1 MKKQPKQKINKDKI
15 DKIDKK
21 NIGPDSLAENR
32 VDKQSQ
38 MGSVEYINRELSWLE
53 FNERVLE
60 EARDKSNPLMERLK
74 FLAITSSNLD
84 EFFMIRVAS
93 LKDLVNAGYREADPA
108 GMTPVQQL
116 TAISR
121 RTHKMVQK
129 QYSTYNRALIPALER
144 EDIRIVKPDNLTTEQ
159 AEFVRNYYNSTVY
172 PILTPLAVDAGRPFP
187 LIGNRS
193 INLCVRVEKPEQLT
207 SESEDDD
214 NLDPVHPDFAIIQI
228 PSVIPRLLQLPDLP
242 GSRSYILLEDIV
254 RIHLSELFSG
264 IEIISAGCF
273 RIMRNADLDLEEEE
287 AADLLKAIEKQLKMR
302 QWGQVI
308 RLEAE
313 DDFDPVML
321 KLLKKLLPIDE
332 EDVYEI
338 NGPLDLTM
346 LFKLKAPENR
356 EDLYYLPYESQPSP
370 MLSDDLFQSIRQHDV
385 LLHHPYEQF
394 EPVVELIREAA
405 ADPDVLAI
413 KQTLYRVSGQSPII
427 ASLAAAA
434 EMGKQVMVLVELK
447 ARFDEENNINWARK
461 LEKAGCHVIYGLV
474 GLKTHSKITLIVR
487 RDEDGI
493 RRYVHLGTGNYNDIT
508 AGIYTD
514 FGLLTCAENIG
525 QDASAFFNMLS
536 GYSEP
541 HSWRRLV
548 PAPYWLRPDTLRRI
562 RQETMHARAG
572 KKAQIIAKVNSLVD
586 EELIHALYE
595 ASQAGVKID
604 LIVRGICCLRPGI
617 AGMSENIRVR
627 SIIGRFLEHSR
638 IFYYYN
644 DGQEDLFLASAD
656 WMPRNLDRRVEIMFP
671 IEDEAVRTRIM
682 QVLDIQLNDTN
693 RSRLM
698 QPDGSYIRVDRRGK
712 VPLDCQIALC
722 EEAVIAAGE
731 DVSKL
736 PERRFVPV
744 EAENYEPD
752 EI

>member
-1 MKKQPKQKINKDKI
+1 MKRQQKPQKSKDLTKNNDNKGISSDKPGEAGI
-15 DKIDKK
+15 K
-21 NIGPDSLAENR
+21 
-32 VDKQSQ
+32 
-38 MGSVEYINRELSWLE
+38 YINRELSWLE

-60 EARDKSNPLMERLK
+60 EARDKTNPLMERLK

-93 LKDLVNAGYREADPA
+93 LKDLVNAGYSEPDPA
-108 GMTPVQQL
+108 GLTPSEQL
-116 TAISR
+116 TAISA
-121 RTHKMVQK
+121 RTHKMIQK
-129 QYSTYNRALIPALER
+129 QYSTFNRALMPALEK
-144 EDIRIVKPDNLTTEQ
+144 ENIRILKPEELNNQQIRFATDY
-159 AEFVRNYYNSTVY
+159 FISTVY

-187 LIGNRS
+187 LIGNKS
-193 INLCVRVEKPEQLT
+193 LNLCIRVEK
-207 SESEDDD
+207 SELLVVNADADTDADD
-214 NLDPVHPDFAIIQI
+214 LIQPDFAIIQI
-228 PSVIPRLLQLPDLP
+228 PSVIPRLLLLPEEAD
-242 GSRSYILLEDIV
+242 RTSYILLEDIV
-254 RIHLSELFSG
+254 RMNLAELFSG
-264 IEIISAGCF
+264 VRIISTGCF

-321 KLLKKLLPIDE
+321 ELLKKLLPI
-332 EDVYEI
+332 EDDDLYEI

-346 LFKLKAPENR
+346 LFKLKAPSNR
-356 EDLYYLPYESQPSP
+356 EDLHYPKYEAQPSP
-370 MLSDDLFQSIRQHDV
+370 QLDGDLFAAIRSKDV

-394 EPVVELIREAA
+394 EPVVELIRTAA
-405 ADPDVLAI
+405 QDPNVLAI

-427 ASLAAAA
+427 ASLADAA

-461 LEKAGCHVIYGLV
+461 LEQAGCHVIYGLV

-514 FGLLTCAENIG
+514 FGLLTCAEGIG
-525 QDASAFFNMLS
+525 HDASAFFNMLS

-541 HSWRRLV
+541 LTWRKLIA
-548 PAPYWLRPDTLRRI
+548 APYWLRPDTLRRI
-562 RQETMHARAG
+562 RQETKHALDG
-572 KKAQIIAKVNSLVD
+572 KPARIIAKVNSLVD
-586 EELIHALYE
+586 EEIIGTLYE

-604 LIVRGICCLRPGI
+604 LIVRGICCLRPGVP
-617 AGMSENIRVR
+617 GLSDNIRVR

-638 IFYYYN
+638 IFYYHN
-644 DGQEDLFLASAD
+644 DGQDDLFLASAD

-671 IEDEAVRTRIM
+671 IEDDDVRNRVMNVLKTQLADTDRSRIM
-682 QVLDIQLNDTN
+682 Q
-693 RSRLM
+693 S
-698 QPDGSYIRVDRRGK
+698 DGSYQRVDRRGK
-712 VPLDCQIALC
+712 VQLDCQVALC
-722 EEAVIAAGE
+722 EEAIMAASQKH
-731 DVSKL
+731 DKL
-736 PERRFVPV
+736 PERRFIPV
-744 EAENYEPD
+744 ESDWYTPD
-752 EI
+752 EV

>member
-1 MKKQPKQKINKDKI
+1 MKRQQKPQKRKDMTKGNINKNLPGDKGN
-15 DKIDKK
+15 DVNSK
-21 NIGPDSLAENR
+21 
-32 VDKQSQ
+32 
-38 MGSVEYINRELSWLE
+38 YINRELSWLE

-93 LKDLVNAGYREADPA
+93 LKDLVNAGYSEPDPA
-108 GMTPVQQL
+108 GLAPFEQL
-116 TAISR
+116 KAISD

-129 QYSTYNRALIPALER
+129 QYSTYNRALMPSLEK
-144 EDIRIVKPDNLTTEQ
+144 ENIRILKPEELNSQ
-159 AEFVRNYYNSTVY
+159 QISFVNDYFISTVY

-187 LIGNRS
+187 LIGNKS
-193 INLCVRVEKPEQLT
+193 LNLCVRVEKPELLAVEVDD
-207 SESEDDD
+207 ESVDAFQ
-214 NLDPVHPDFAIIQI
+214 PDFAIIQI
-228 PSVIPRLLQLPDLP
+228 PSVIPRLLLLPEEMD
-242 GSRSYILLEDIV
+242 RTSYILLEDIV
-254 RIHLSELFSG
+254 RMNLAELFNG
-264 IEIISAGCF
+264 VRIISTGCF

-321 KLLKKLLPIDE
+321 ELLKRLLPIDAA
-332 EDVYEI
+332 DLYEI

-346 LFKLKAPENR
+346 LFKLKAPSTR
-356 EDLYYLPYESQPSP
+356 DDLHYQKYEAQPSP
-370 MLSDDLFQSIRQHDV
+370 LLDGDLFAAIRARDV

-394 EPVVELIREAA
+394 DPVVDLIRAA
-405 ADPDVLAI
+405 AQDPNVLAI

-427 ASLAAAA
+427 ASLADAA

-461 LEKAGCHVIYGLV
+461 LEQAGCHVIYGLV

-514 FGLLTCAENIG
+514 FGLLTCAEGIG
-525 QDASAFFNMLS
+525 HDASAFFNMLS

-541 HSWRRLV
+541 LTWRKLV
-548 PAPYWLRPDTLRRI
+548 AAPYWLRPDTLRRI
-562 RQETMHARAG
+562 RQETRHALDG
-572 KKAQIIAKVNSLVD
+572 KPARIIAKVNSLVD
-586 EELIHALYE
+586 EEIIGALYE
-595 ASQAGVKID
+595 ASQAGVEID
-604 LIVRGICCLRPGI
+604 LIVRGICCLRPGVQ
-617 AGMSENIRVR
+617 GLSENIRVR

-638 IFYYYN
+638 IFYYHN
-644 DGQEDLFLASAD
+644 DGQDDLFLASAD

-671 IEDEAVRTRIM
+671 IEDEDVRARIM
-682 QVLDIQLNDTN
+682 NVLKIQLADTD
-693 RSRLM
+693 RSRIM
-698 QPDGSYIRVDRRGK
+698 QPDGSYLRVDRRGK
-712 VPLDCQIALC
+712 AQLDCQIALC
-722 EEAVIAAGE
+722 EEAILAASLN
-731 DVSKL
+731 DQKL
-736 PERRFVPV
+736 PERRFIPV
-744 EAENYEPD
+744 ESDWYAPD

>member
-1 MKKQPKQKINKDKI
+1 MKRQQKPQKRKEMTKESINKNLPGDKGN
-15 DKIDKK
+15 DV
-21 NIGPDSLAENR
+21 DS
-32 VDKQSQ
+32 K
-38 MGSVEYINRELSWLE
+38 YINRELSWLE

-93 LKDLVNAGYREADPA
+93 LKDLVNAGYSEPDPA
-108 GMTPVQQL
+108 GLAPFEQL
-116 TAISR
+116 SAISD

-129 QYSTYNRALIPALER
+129 QYSTYNRALLPSLEK
-144 EDIRIVKPDNLTTEQ
+144 ENIRILKPEELNNQ
-159 AEFVRNYYNSTVY
+159 QISFVNDYFISTVY

-187 LIGNRS
+187 LIGNKS
-193 INLCVRVEKPEQLT
+193 LNLCIRVEKPELLT
-207 SESEDDD
+207 VEVDNESEDA
-214 NLDPVHPDFAIIQI
+214 LQPDFAIIQI
-228 PSVIPRLLQLPDLP
+228 PSVIPRLLLLPEEMD
-242 GSRSYILLEDIV
+242 RTSYILLEDIV
-254 RIHLSELFSG
+254 RMNLAELFNG
-264 IEIISAGCF
+264 VRIISTGCF

-321 KLLKKLLPIDE
+321 ELLKRLLPIDAA
-332 EDVYEI
+332 DLYEI
-338 NGPLDLTM
+338 NGPLDLTL
-346 LFKLKAPENR
+346 LFKLKAPSTR
-356 EDLYYLPYESQPSP
+356 DDLHYQKYEAQPSP
-370 MLSDDLFQSIRQHDV
+370 LLDGDLFAAIRARDV

-394 EPVVELIREAA
+394 DPVVDLIRDAA
-405 ADPDVLAI
+405 QDPNVLAI

-427 ASLAAAA
+427 ASLADAA

-461 LEKAGCHVIYGLV
+461 LEQAGCHVIYGLV

-514 FGLLTCAENIG
+514 FGLLTCAEGIG
-525 QDASAFFNMLS
+525 HDASAFFNMLS

-541 HSWRRLV
+541 LTWRKLV
-548 PAPYWLRPDTLRRI
+548 AAPYWLRPDTLRRI
-562 RQETMHARAG
+562 RQETRHALDG
-572 KKAQIIAKVNSLVD
+572 KPARIIAKVNSLVD
-586 EELIHALYE
+586 EEIIGALYE
-595 ASQAGVKID
+595 ASQAGVEID
-604 LIVRGICCLRPGI
+604 LIVRGICCLRPGVP
-617 AGMSENIRVR
+617 GLSESIRVR

-638 IFYYYN
+638 IFYYHN
-644 DGQEDLFLASAD
+644 DGQDDLFLASAD

-671 IEDEAVRTRIM
+671 IEDEDVRARIM
-682 QVLDIQLNDTN
+682 NVLKIQLADTD
-693 RSRLM
+693 RSRIM
-698 QPDGSYIRVDRRGK
+698 QPDGSYLRVDRRGK
-712 VPLDCQIALC
+712 VQLDCQIALC
-722 EEAVIAAGE
+722 EEAIVAARLN
-731 DVSKL
+731 DDKIQ
-736 PERRFVPV
+736 ERRFIPV
-744 EAENYEPD
+744 ESDWYAPD

>member
-1 MKKQPKQKINKDKI
+1 MKRQQKPQKNKNQQKDV
-15 DKIDKK
+15 
-21 NIGPDSLAENR
+21 NITTSTMKPP
-32 VDKQSQ
+32 VDMNAK
-38 MGSVEYINRELSWLE
+38 YINRELSWLE

-93 LKDLVNAGYREADPA
+93 LKDLVNAGYSEPDPA
-108 GMTPVQQL
+108 GLTPSDQL
-116 TAISR
+116 IAISAK
-121 RTHKMVQK
+121 THKMVQK
-129 QYSTYNRALIPALER
+129 QYSTFNRALIPALEK
-144 EDIRIVKPDNLTTEQ
+144 EDIRILKPKELSNQQIRFANEY
-159 AEFVRNYYNSTVY
+159 FNSTVY

-187 LIGNRS
+187 LIGNKS
-193 INLCVRVEKPEQLT
+193 LNLCVRVEKPELLAVDT
-207 SESEDDD
+207 DFEIDPDD
-214 NLDPVHPDFAIIQI
+214 VVQPDFAIIQI
-228 PSVIPRLLQLPDLP
+228 PSVIPRLLLLPEESD
-242 GSRSYILLEDIV
+242 RTSYILLEDVV
-254 RIHLSELFSG
+254 RMNLAELFG
-264 IEIISAGCF
+264 GVKVISVGCF

-313 DDFDPVML
+313 DDFDPIMQE
-321 KLLKKLLPIDE
+321 LLIRLLPIEKD
-332 EDVYEI
+332 DLYEI

-346 LFKLKAPENR
+346 LFKLKAPSDR
-356 EDLYYLPYESQPSP
+356 DDLHYQPYKAQPSP
-370 MLSDDLFQSIRQHDV
+370 MLGEDLFAAIRSRDV

-394 EPVVELIREAA
+394 DPVVELIRTAA
-405 ADPDVLAI
+405 QDPNVLAI

-427 ASLAAAA
+427 ASLADAA

-461 LEKAGCHVIYGLV
+461 LEQAGCHVIYGLV

-525 QDASAFFNMLS
+525 HDASAFFNMLS

-541 HSWRRLV
+541 LSWRKLIA
-548 PAPYWLRPDTLRRI
+548 APYWLRPDTLRRI
-562 RQETMHARAG
+562 RQETRHAQDG
-572 KKAQIIAKVNSLVD
+572 KPARIIVKINSLVD
-586 EELIHALYE
+586 EEIIGALYE
-595 ASQAGVKID
+595 ASQAGVEID
-604 LIVRGICCLRPGI
+604 LIVRGICCLRPGVP
-617 AGMSENIRVR
+617 GLSDNIRVR

-638 IFYYYN
+638 IFYYHN
-644 DGQEDLFLASAD
+644 DGQDDLFLASAD

-671 IEDEAVRTRIM
+671 IEDGFVRSRIM
-682 QVLDIQLNDTN
+682 NVLKIQLADTD
-693 RSRLM
+693 RSRIM
-698 QPDGSYIRVDRRGK
+698 QPDGSYQRVDRRGK
-712 VPLDCQIALC
+712 VQLDCQIALC
-722 EEAVIAAGE
+722 EAAVLAASQSE
-731 DVSKL
+731 DKL
-736 PERRFVPV
+736 PERRFIPV
-744 EAENYEPD
+744 ESDWYVPD